1 MLGER
6 GRGLVVAQTWLGGG
20 RVHRAMRAVGR
31 AGRALEMMCE
41 RALSRRSD
49 GGPLANWQLVQATI
63 CDSWLELEQLRL
75 LVPRTAWRIDRYND
89 RRKVCA
95 DIAAM
100 KIALQNVVHDVA
112 AAGRA
117 SYDEVFPSRHLLQ
130 LREQALLQDRPQ
142 LDTVDQSCPSTI

>member
-6 GRGLVVAQTWLGGG
+6 GRGFVVAQTWLGDG
-20 RVHRAMRAVGR
+20 RVHHAIRAVDP

-49 GGPLANWQLVQATI
+49 GEPLANWQLVQATI

-75 LVPRTAWRIDRYND
+75 LAPRTAWRIDRYND

-117 SYDEVFPSRHLLQ
+117 SYDDVFPSRHLPQ
-130 LREQALLQDRPQ
+130 LREQALRQDRPQ
-142 LDTVDQSCPSTI
+142 LDTVVQPCPSTI